1 MSLKRFD
8 GKVVVISGG
17 GTGIG
22 KACAKAFAKEGAIV
36 VIAGEIDKPLKDTVN
51 EINSEGG
58 RAEYITTDISYSDQ
72 VNKLIDTVMDKH
84 GKLDIYVANAAVG
97 MARQITE
104 TSDDDVHKLVDVNV
118 KGTYF
123 QLRKATEIMKK
134 QGYGNIVA
142 MSSISGDV
150 GHADMTLYCS
160 TKAAITNLVR
170 ALALELATCNIR
182 VNAVCPG
189 TIDAPMSRQG
199 EPITSPR
206 VKSIIEEEPMKRL
219 GLPSEVAAVVLFL
232 ASEDA
237 SFVTGSAYTVDGGYE
252 AG

>member
-1 MSLKRFD
+1 MNLKRFD
-8 GKVVVISGG
+8 EKVVVISGG

-22 KACAKAFAKEGAIV
+22 KACAKAFAKEGATV

-72 VNKLIDTVMDKH
+72 VNKLINTVIDKH
-84 GKLDIYVANAAVG
+84 GKLDIYIANAAVG
-97 MARQITE
+97 MGKQITE
-104 TSDDDVHKLVDVNV
+104 TSDEDVHKLVDVNV

-170 ALALELATCNIR
+170 ALALELATSNIR

-189 TIDAPMSRQG
+189 TIDAPMSVQG

-232 ASEDA
+232 ASDDA

>member
-1 MSLKRFD
+1 MNLKRFD
-8 GKVVVISGG
+8 GKVVIISGG

-36 VIAGEIDKPLKDTVN
+36 VIAGEIDKPLKDTIN

-58 RAEYITTDISYSDQ
+58 RAEYVTADISYSDQ

-84 GKLDIYVANAAVG
+84 GKLDIYIANAAVG
-97 MARQITE
+97 MAKQITE
-104 TSDDDVHKLVDVNV
+104 TSDEDVHNLVDINV

-123 QLRKATEIMKK
+123 QLRKTTEIMKK

-150 GHADMTLYCS
+150 GHAGMTLYCS

-170 ALALELATCNIR
+170 ALALELATSNIR

-189 TIDAPMSRQG
+189 TIDAPMSRKG
-199 EPITSPR
+199 EPINSPR
-206 VKSIIEEEPMKRL
+206 IKSIIEEEPMKRL

-232 ASEDA
+232 ASDDA